1 MAACR
6 ENNSS
11 ISTTSVQRTSR
22 GLSILLIGVIGLVGC
37 TSGSMRSPEERPF
50 ISKIFRPYRPDIVQG
65 NFISKEQLETI
76 RVGMSKDQVK
86 QLLGTPLL
94 NDIFHAD
101 RWDYVFAY
109 KRGDTQQV
117 EQRNV
122 TLTFKG
128 ISLAKIDA
136 EGLPSEKE
144 LIAEIDALRKNRR
157 PQKPPVSDLDGAS
170 TRMAPTVPNPT
181 SGVGIPAGGNRQD
194 AN

>member
-1 MAACR
+1 MSACR
-6 ENNSS
+6 ENNSR
-11 ISTTSVQRTSR
+11 ISTDSVLRTVIS
-22 GLSILLIGVIGLVGC
+22 LSILLIGVLGLSAC
-37 TSGSMRSPEERPF
+37 TSGSMRNPEDRPL

-65 NFISKEQLETI
+65 NFISKEQLDTI

-94 NDIFHAD
+94 TDIFHAD

-122 TLTFKG
+122 TLHFKG

-144 LIAEIDALRKNRR
+144 LIAEIDDLRKNRR
-157 PQKPPVSDLDGAS
+157 PQKPPVSQLDGTPA
-170 TRMAPTVPNPT
+170 RMAPTVPNPT